1 MSTNLVVI
9 GAQWGDEG
17 KGKIVD
23 LLTEKAGA
31 VVRYQGGHNAGH
43 TLVIDGKKTVLH
55 LIPAGILHEGVKSYI
70 GNGVVLCLRALF
82 TEIAALEA
90 AGVPVMERL
99 HISPACA
106 LILPSHSALDQA
118 REAARGANKIGTTG
132 RGIGPAYEDKI
143 ARRGL
148 RLADLMH
155 PETFRE
161 RLRELMDF
169 HNFQL
174 EHYYHAA
181 PVSYDDVAAE
191 WLAYA
196 ARVRPLITDVTLA
209 AYRHREAGDHI
220 IFEGAYRHREAGD
233 HIIFEGAQGAMLD
246 IDHGTYPFVTSSSTA
261 AGGAATGSGVGPRH
275 LDYILGIAKAYSTRV
290 GGGPF
295 PTELLDATGKHLAE
309 VGHEYGATTGRAR
322 RCGWIDLPALRRA
335 IYNSSISGLCLTKLD
350 VLDALPQI
358 QVCTHY
364 DMDGERLD
372 VAPVGAD
379 ELARCQ
385 PVYETLPGWQNDTV
399 GITDYSALPEKARA
413 YIAYLE
419 NALGLPIAIVST
431 GPDRV
436 HTIQRETLLG

>member
-181 PVSYDDVAAE
+181 PISYDDVAAE

-196 ARVRPLITDVTLA
+196 ARIRPLITDVTLA
-209 AYRHREAGDHI
+209 
-220 IFEGAYRHREAGD
+220 AYRHREAGD

-385 PVYETLPGWQNDTV
+385 PVYQTLPGWQSDTV

>member
-196 ARVRPLITDVTLA
+196 DRVRPLITDVTLA
-209 AYRHREAGDHI
+209 
-220 IFEGAYRHREAGD
+220 AYRHREAGD

-364 DMDGERLD
+364 DMDGEHLD
-372 VAPVGAD
+372 IAPVGAD

-385 PVYETLPGWQNDTV
+385 PVYETLPGWQSDTV

>member
-55 LIPAGILHEGVKSYI
+55 LIPAGILHAGVKSYI

-181 PVSYDDVAAE
+181 PVNYDDVAAE

-196 ARVRPLITDVTLA
+196 DRVRPLITDVTLA
-209 AYRHREAGDHI
+209 AYRHREAG
-220 IFEGAYRHREAGD
+220 E

-295 PTELLDATGKHLAE
+295 PTELTDATGKHLAE

-358 QVCTHY
+358 QVCTAY
-364 DMDGERLD
+364 DMDGARLD

-385 PVYETLPGWQNDTV
+385 PVYETLPGWQSDTV
-399 GITDYSALPEKARA
+399 GITAYEQLPEKARA

-436 HTIQRETLLG
+436 HTIQREALLA

>member
-17 KGKIVD
+17 KGKVVD

-55 LIPAGILHEGVKSYI
+55 LIPAGILHAGVKSYI

-196 ARVRPLITDVTLA
+196 TRVRPLITDVTLA
-209 AYRHREAGDHI
+209 
-220 IFEGAYRHREAGD
+220 AYRHREAGD

-358 QVCTHY
+358 QVCTAYH
-364 DMDGERLD
+364 MDGEHLD
-372 VAPVGAD
+372 IAPVGAD

-385 PVYETLPGWQNDTV
+385 PVYETLPGWQSDTV

>member
-181 PVSYDDVAAE
+181 PVSYDDVASE

-209 AYRHREAGDHI
+209 
-220 IFEGAYRHREAGD
+220 AYRHREAGD

>member
-55 LIPAGILHEGVKSYI
+55 LIPAGILHAGVKSYI

-181 PVSYDDVAAE
+181 PVSYDDVASE

-209 AYRHREAGDHI
+209 
-220 IFEGAYRHREAGD
+220 AYRHREAGD

-358 QVCTHY
+358 EVCTAYH
-364 DMDGERLD
+364 MDGEHLD
-372 VAPVGAD
+372 IAPVGAD

-385 PVYETLPGWQNDTV
+385 PVYETLPGWQSDTV

>member
-55 LIPAGILHEGVKSYI
+55 LIPAGILHAGVESYI

-82 TEIAALEA
+82 EEIAALEA
-90 AGVPVMERL
+90 AGAPVMEWL

-148 RLADLMH
+148 RLADLMQ
-155 PETFRE
+155 PDTFRE

-181 PVSYDDVAAE
+181 PVDYDAVAAE

-196 ARVRPLITDVTLA
+196 DRVRPLITDVTLA
-209 AYRHREAGDHI
+209 AYRHREAG
-220 IFEGAYRHREAGD
+220 E

-275 LDYILGIAKAYSTRV
+275 LDYILGIAKAYTTRV

-295 PTELLDATGKHLAE
+295 PTELTDATGKHLAE
-309 VGHEYGATTGRAR
+309 TGHEYGATTGRAR

-350 VLDALPQI
+350 VLDALAEI
-358 QVCTHY
+358 KVCTAY
-364 DMDGERLD
+364 QMDGERLD
-372 VAPVGAD
+372 IAPVGAD

-385 PVYETLPGWQNDTV
+385 PVYETLPGWQSSTV
-399 GITDYSALPEKARA
+399 GITNYDQLPEKARA
-413 YIAYLE
+413 YIGYLE
-419 NALGLPIAIVST
+419 NALGVPVAIVST

-436 HTIQRETLLG
+436 HTIQRETLLA

>member
-1 MSTNLVVI
+1 MSTKLVVI

-17 KGKIVD
+17 KGKVVD

-55 LIPAGILHEGVKSYI
+55 LIPAGILHAGVQSYI
-70 GNGVVLCLRALF
+70 GNGVVLCLRALKK
-82 TEIAALEA
+82 ESDALEA
-90 AGVPVMERL
+90 AGVPVRERL

-106 LILPSHSALDQA
+106 LILPTHSALDQA

-209 AYRHREAGDHI
+209 
-220 IFEGAYRHREAGD
+220 AYRHREAGD

-358 QVCTHY
+358 QVCTAYH
-364 DMDGERLD
+364 MDGEHLD
-372 VAPVGAD
+372 IAPVGAD
-379 ELARCQ
+379 ELTRCQ
-385 PVYETLPGWQNDTV
+385 PVYETLPGWQSDTV

>member
-55 LIPAGILHEGVKSYI
+55 LIPAGILHAGVESYI

-82 TEIAALEA
+82 EEIAALEA
-90 AGVPVMERL
+90 AGAPVMERL

-148 RLADLMH
+148 RLADLMQ
-155 PETFRE
+155 PDTFRE

-196 ARVRPLITDVTLA
+196 ARIRPLITDVTLA
-209 AYRHREAGDHI
+209 
-220 IFEGAYRHREAGD
+220 AYRHREAGD

-385 PVYETLPGWQNDTV
+385 PVYETLPGWQSSTV
-399 GITDYSALPEKARA
+399 GITNYDQLPEKARD
-413 YIAYLE
+413 YIAWLE
-419 NALGLPIAIVST
+419 HALGVPVAIVST

-436 HTIQRETLLG
+436 HTIQRETLLA

>member
-55 LIPAGILHEGVKSYI
+55 LIPAGILHAGVKSYI

-118 REAARGANKIGTTG
+118 REAARGVNKIGTTG

-196 ARVRPLITDVTLA
+196 DRVRPLITDVTLA
-209 AYRHREAGDHI
+209 
-220 IFEGAYRHREAGD
+220 AYRHREAGD

-295 PTELLDATGKHLAE
+295 PTELTDATGKHLAE

-385 PVYETLPGWQNDTV
+385 PVYETLPGWQSDTV

>member
-55 LIPAGILHEGVKSYI
+55 LIPAGILHAGVKSYI

-181 PVSYDDVAAE
+181 PVSYDDVASE

-209 AYRHREAGDHI
+209 
-220 IFEGAYRHREAGD
+220 AYRHREAGD

-385 PVYETLPGWQNDTV
+385 PVYKTLPGWQSDTV
-399 GITDYSALPEKARA
+399 GITAYEQLPEKARA

>member
-55 LIPAGILHEGVKSYI
+55 LIPAGILHAGVESYI

-181 PVSYDDVAAE
+181 PVKYDDVAAE

-196 ARVRPLITDVTLA
+196 DRVRPLITDVTLA
-209 AYRHREAGDHI
+209 T
-220 IFEGAYRHREAGD
+220 YRHREAGD

-335 IYNSSISGLCLTKLD
+335 IYTSSISGLCLTKLD

-385 PVYETLPGWQNDTV
+385 PVYETLPGWQSDTV

>member
-55 LIPAGILHEGVKSYI
+55 LIPAGILHAGVKSYI

-174 EHYYHAA
+174 EHNYHAA
-181 PVSYDDVAAE
+181 PVSYDDVASE

-209 AYRHREAGDHI
+209 AYRHREAD
-220 IFEGAYRHREAGD
+220 D

-358 QVCTHY
+358 QVCTAYH
-364 DMDGERLD
+364 MDGEHLD
-372 VAPVGAD
+372 IAPVGAD
-379 ELARCQ
+379 ELTRCQ
-385 PVYETLPGWQNDTV
+385 PVYETLPGWQSDTV
-399 GITDYSALPEKARA
+399 GITAYEQLPEKARA

>member
-55 LIPAGILHEGVKSYI
+55 LIPAGILHAGVKSYI

-181 PVSYDDVAAE
+181 PISYDDVAAE

-209 AYRHREAGDHI
+209 
-220 IFEGAYRHREAGD
+220 AYRHREAGD

-350 VLDALPQI
+350 VLDALPEI
-358 QVCTHY
+358 KVCTAY
-364 DMDGERLD
+364 QMDGERLD
-372 VAPVGAD
+372 IAPVGAD

-385 PVYETLPGWQNDTV
+385 PVYETLPGWQSSTV
-399 GITDYSALPEKARA
+399 GITNYDQLPKKARD
-413 YIAYLE
+413 YIAWLE
-419 NALGLPIAIVST
+419 HALGVPVAIVST

-436 HTIQRETLLG
+436 HTIQRETLLA

>member
-55 LIPAGILHEGVKSYI
+55 LIPAGILHAGVKSYI

-118 REAARGANKIGTTG
+118 REAARGANRIGTTG

-181 PVSYDDVAAE
+181 PVDYDEVAAE

-196 ARVRPLITDVTLA
+196 DRVRPLITDVTLA
-209 AYRHREAGDHI
+209 
-220 IFEGAYRHREAGD
+220 AYRHREAGD

-385 PVYETLPGWQNDTV
+385 PVYETLPGWQSDTV

>member
-55 LIPAGILHEGVKSYI
+55 LIPAGILHAGVKSYI

-196 ARVRPLITDVTLA
+196 ARIRPLITDVTLA
-209 AYRHREAGDHI
+209 
-220 IFEGAYRHREAGD
+220 AYRHREAGD

-350 VLDALPQI
+350 VLDVLPQI

-385 PVYETLPGWQNDTV
+385 PVYETLPGWQSDTV

-436 HTIQRETLLG
+436 HTIPRETLLG

>member
-55 LIPAGILHEGVKSYI
+55 LIPAGILHAGVKSYI

-174 EHYYHAA
+174 EHYYQAA

-196 ARVRPLITDVTLA
+196 DRVRPLITDVTLA
-209 AYRHREAGDHI
+209 AYRHREAG
-220 IFEGAYRHREAGD
+220 E

-385 PVYETLPGWQNDTV
+385 PVYQTLPGWQSDTV
-399 GITDYSALPEKARA
+399 GLTAYEQLPEKARA

>member
-55 LIPAGILHEGVKSYI
+55 LIPAGILHAGVKSYI

-181 PVSYDDVAAE
+181 PVSYDDVASE

-196 ARVRPLITDVTLA
+196 DRVRPLITDVTLA
-209 AYRHREAGDHI
+209 
-220 IFEGAYRHREAGD
+220 AYRHREAGD

-295 PTELLDATGKHLAE
+295 PTELLDATGKPLAE

-385 PVYETLPGWQNDTV
+385 PVYETLPGWQSDTV

>member
-55 LIPAGILHEGVKSYI
+55 LIPAGILHAGVESYI

-82 TEIAALEA
+82 EEIAALEA
-90 AGVPVMERL
+90 AGAPVMERL

-148 RLADLMH
+148 RLADLMQ
-155 PETFRE
+155 PDTFRE

-181 PVSYDDVAAE
+181 PVDYDAVAAE

-196 ARVRPLITDVTLA
+196 DRVRPLITDVTLA
-209 AYRHREAGDHI
+209 AYHHREAG
-220 IFEGAYRHREAGD
+220 E

-275 LDYILGIAKAYSTRV
+275 LDYILGIAKAYTTRV

-295 PTELLDATGKHLAE
+295 PTELTDATGKHLAE
-309 VGHEYGATTGRAR
+309 TGHEYGATTGRAR

-350 VLDALPQI
+350 VLDALAEI
-358 QVCTHY
+358 KVCTAY
-364 DMDGERLD
+364 QMDGEQLD
-372 VAPVGAD
+372 IAPVGAD

-385 PVYETLPGWQNDTV
+385 PVYETLPGWQSSTV
-399 GITDYSALPEKARA
+399 GITNYDQLPEKARA
-413 YIAYLE
+413 YIGYLE
-419 NALGLPIAIVST
+419 NALGVPVAIVST

-436 HTIQRETLLG
+436 HTIQRETLLA

>member
-220 IFEGAYRHREAGD
+220 IFEGA
-233 HIIFEGAQGAMLD
+233 QGAMLD

-385 PVYETLPGWQNDTV
+385 PVYETLPGWQSDTV
-399 GITDYSALPEKARA
+399 GITAYEQLPEKARA

>member
-55 LIPAGILHEGVKSYI
+55 LIPAGILHAGVESYI

-82 TEIAALEA
+82 EEIAALEA
-90 AGVPVMERL
+90 AGAPVMVRL

-148 RLADLMH
+148 RLADLMQ
-155 PETFRE
+155 PDTFRE

-220 IFEGAYRHREAGD
+220 IFEGA
-233 HIIFEGAQGAMLD
+233 QGAMLD

-275 LDYILGIAKAYSTRV
+275 LDYILGIAKVYSTRV

-385 PVYETLPGWQNDTV
+385 PVYETLPGWQSDTV
-399 GITDYSALPEKARA
+399 GITAYDQLPEKARA

>member
-181 PVSYDDVAAE
+181 PVSYDDVASE

-209 AYRHREAGDHI
+209 
-220 IFEGAYRHREAGD
+220 AYRHREAGD

-358 QVCTHY
+358 QVCTAY
-364 DMDGERLD
+364 DMDGARLD

-385 PVYETLPGWQNDTV
+385 PVYETLPGWQSDTV

>member
-55 LIPAGILHEGVKSYI
+55 LIPAGILHAGVKSYI

-181 PVSYDDVAAE
+181 PVSYDDVASE

-209 AYRHREAGDHI
+209 
-220 IFEGAYRHREAGD
+220 AYRHREAGD

-295 PTELLDATGKHLAE
+295 PTELLGATGKHLAE

-385 PVYETLPGWQNDTV
+385 PVYQTLPGWQSDTV
-399 GITDYSALPEKARA
+399 GITAYEQLPEKARA

>member
-55 LIPAGILHEGVKSYI
+55 LIPAGILHAGVKSYI

-220 IFEGAYRHREAGD
+220 IFEGA
-233 HIIFEGAQGAMLD
+233 QGAMLD

-309 VGHEYGATTGRAR
+309 VGHEYGATTGR
-322 RCGWIDLPALRRA
+322 CGWIDLPALRRA

-385 PVYETLPGWQNDTV
+385 PVYETLPGWQSDTV
-399 GITDYSALPEKARA
+399 GITAYEQLPEKARA

>member
-55 LIPAGILHEGVKSYI
+55 LIPAGILHAGVKSYI

-220 IFEGAYRHREAGD
+220 IFEGA
-233 HIIFEGAQGAMLD
+233 QGAMLD

-379 ELARCQ
+379 ELTRCQ
-385 PVYETLPGWQNDTV
+385 PVYETLPGWQSDTV

>member
-55 LIPAGILHEGVKSYI
+55 LIPAGILHAGVKSYI

-196 ARVRPLITDVTLA
+196 DRVRPLITDVTLA
-209 AYRHREAGDHI
+209 
-220 IFEGAYRHREAGD
+220 AYRHREAGD

-322 RCGWIDLPALRRA
+322 RCGWIDLSALRRA

-358 QVCTHY
+358 QVCTAYH
-364 DMDGERLD
+364 MDGERLD

-385 PVYETLPGWQNDTV
+385 PVYETLPGWQSDTV

>member
-55 LIPAGILHEGVKSYI
+55 LIPAGILHAGVQSYI
-70 GNGVVLCLRALF
+70 GNGVVLCLRALKK
-82 TEIAALEA
+82 ESDALEA
-90 AGVPVMERL
+90 AGVPVRERL

-106 LILPSHSALDQA
+106 LILPTHSALDQA

-181 PVSYDDVAAE
+181 PVSYDDVASE

-209 AYRHREAGDHI
+209 
-220 IFEGAYRHREAGD
+220 AYRHREAGD

-385 PVYETLPGWQNDTV
+385 PVYQTLPGWQSDTV

>member
-181 PVSYDDVAAE
+181 PISYDDVAAE

-196 ARVRPLITDVTLA
+196 ARIRPLITDVTLA
-209 AYRHREAGDHI
+209 
-220 IFEGAYRHREAGD
+220 AYRHREAGD

-358 QVCTHY
+358 EVCTAYH
-364 DMDGERLD
+364 MDGEHLD
-372 VAPVGAD
+372 IAPVGAD

-385 PVYETLPGWQNDTV
+385 PVYETLPGWQSDTV

>member
-55 LIPAGILHEGVKSYI
+55 LIPAGILHAGVESYI

-82 TEIAALEA
+82 EEIAALEA
-90 AGVPVMERL
+90 AGAPVMERL

-148 RLADLMH
+148 RLADLMQ
-155 PETFRE
+155 PDTFRE

-181 PVSYDDVAAE
+181 PVDYDAVAAE

-196 ARVRPLITDVTLA
+196 DRVRPLITDVTLA
-209 AYRHREAGDHI
+209 AYHHREAG
-220 IFEGAYRHREAGD
+220 E

-275 LDYILGIAKAYSTRV
+275 LDYILGIAKAYTTRV

-295 PTELLDATGKHLAE
+295 PTELTDATGKHLAE
-309 VGHEYGATTGRAR
+309 TGHEYGATTGRAR

-350 VLDALPQI
+350 VLDALAEI
-358 QVCTHY
+358 KVCTAY
-364 DMDGERLD
+364 QMDGERLD
-372 VAPVGAD
+372 IAPVGAD

-385 PVYETLPGWQNDTV
+385 PVYETLPGWQSSTV
-399 GITDYSALPEKARA
+399 GITNYDQLPEKARA
-413 YIAYLE
+413 YIGYLE
-419 NALGLPIAIVST
+419 NALGVPVAIVST

-436 HTIQRETLLG
+436 HTIQRETLLA

>member
-55 LIPAGILHEGVKSYI
+55 LIPAGILHAGVKSYI

-148 RLADLMH
+148 RLADLMQ
-155 PETFRE
+155 PDTFRE

-181 PVSYDDVAAE
+181 PVSYDDVASE

-209 AYRHREAGDHI
+209 
-220 IFEGAYRHREAGD
+220 AYRHREAGD

-385 PVYETLPGWQNDTV
+385 PVYETLPGWQSDTV

>member
-55 LIPAGILHEGVKSYI
+55 LIPAGILHAGVKSYI

-148 RLADLMH
+148 RLADLMQ
-155 PETFRE
+155 PDTFRE

-181 PVSYDDVAAE
+181 PVSYDDVASE

-209 AYRHREAGDHI
+209 
-220 IFEGAYRHREAGD
+220 AYRHREAGD

-350 VLDALPQI
+350 VLDTLPQI

-385 PVYETLPGWQNDTV
+385 PVYETLPGWQSDTV

-413 YIAYLE
+413 YIAHLE

>member
-55 LIPAGILHEGVKSYI
+55 LIPAGILHAGVKSYI

-209 AYRHREAGDHI
+209 
-220 IFEGAYRHREAGD
+220 AYRHREAGD

-385 PVYETLPGWQNDTV
+385 PVYETLPGWQSDTV

>member
-55 LIPAGILHEGVKSYI
+55 LIPAGILHAGVESYI

-148 RLADLMH
+148 RLADLMQ
-155 PETFRE
+155 PDTFRE

-181 PVSYDDVAAE
+181 PVSYDDVASE

-209 AYRHREAGDHI
+209 
-220 IFEGAYRHREAGD
+220 AYRHREAGD

-358 QVCTHY
+358 QVCTAY
-364 DMDGERLD
+364 DMDGARLD

-385 PVYETLPGWQNDTV
+385 PVYETLPGWQSDTV